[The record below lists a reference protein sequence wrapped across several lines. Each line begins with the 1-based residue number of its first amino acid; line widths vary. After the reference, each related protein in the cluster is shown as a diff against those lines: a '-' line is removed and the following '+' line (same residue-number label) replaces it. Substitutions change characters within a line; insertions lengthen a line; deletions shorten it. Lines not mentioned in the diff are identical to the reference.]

1 MQKREK
7 FDAGVEAGR
16 NDAALMIAE
25 PGRPGRSRLRLLA
38 ARGLAAVLLVAFAA
52 LLALPSQAQA
62 QTVTTLVDNSGLNP
76 TLGSAS
82 FQAQSFGTG
91 ANAGGYTITEVQLP
105 LAGSIASSAT
115 TVVKIREDGSGEPGD
130 LVATLTNPATLTAG
144 AFNTFTAPAN
154 TTLDAGTPYWIT
166 VNEGISVRANFSR
179 TDEHVQTGEAGWT
192 IGDARLYKSSESDDW
207 STSSL
212 VLVMVVKGTVD
223 GGTTTSTD
231 ATLSALAL
239 SGVTLSPVFAPATEG
254 YTATVANSVTQ
265 TTVTATKNDSN
276 ATVAITNDDDTN
288 TPNTATVNLSEGA
301 NTITVTVT
309 AEDGST
315 TKTYTVMVT
324 RNTPATG
331 QTSITQTAEG
341 ATWTLTGYTSV
352 EAGSTY
358 TFTITL
364 TSGSKPQNEYAGF
377 HLPNTSDNQDK
388 LGLDPNDCTS
398 PKQFC
403 ASFTGGSNV
412 TAIWDGIG
420 GHDTISYI
428 LGGASPHT
436 ATATFKVA
444 TGTPEGAEIKFGAL
458 KNDGV
463 PRGGG
468 MIITVGG
475 GTTTTTSND
484 ATLSALALSGVTLSP
499 MFAPATEGYTATV
512 ENSVTQTTVTATRN
526 DSNATVAITNDDDTS
541 TPNTA
546 TVNLSEGANTITV
559 TVTAED
565 GNTTKTYTVVVTREA
580 PTTTGACPA
589 DAVWCATLTVQSL
602 DGGHRGCANSVP
614 GKECSNT
621 SHLTEDEFTHDGTG
635 YAVTSVQVRSGG
647 ELRLFLN
654 PDLTTATQ
662 SLVLLVGAERFAFAD
677 AVTQGVNY
685 RYWNNTGLSWTSG
698 DVVEL
703 KLAESTTTTT
713 NTPATGKPKISGAAQ
728 VGRTLTAA
736 IGTIADAD
744 GLPSSFT
751 YQWVRVDG
759 GAERNIAGATSKTY
773 TLVQADAG
781 KTFKVKVSFTDD
793 AGNREGPLTSNEYPA
808 SGVKGEL
815 RLMNDNGPTTTGEGR
830 LEVFFRGEWGT
841 VCDDRFGRP
850 FRPDPKDRQAPMV
863 DSVAPQF
870 ACRLMGYATG
880 AVVSRAGLGI
890 TSVSPEPEDGGPKI
904 WLDDVLCKPAPT
916 NWTGSTPRGL
926 QHCHHAGWGLE
937 NCTHDEDVHLECSGA
952 LGQGEPA
959 WMWGTAAQEAAEEAL
974 TAAFEDAPQNH
985 DGSSAFT
992 FRIAFSAEV
1001 EITPQ
1006 DMRDHALTVIG
1017 GTVTAAARVDGR
1029 KDLWELTV
1037 EPAGSGPVSI
1047 LTPLDRAC
1055 TEAGALC
1062 TADGQALST
1071 GLARSV
1077 PGPVAQGRHA
1087 ATPLTAALS
1096 NLPAE
1101 HDGSHPFTFTLTFS
1115 ENVTGLSYRTLRD
1128 DAFDVTGGG
1137 VTKAKRAT
1145 KGGNQ
1150 TWAMTVQPSGN
1161 GAVTVILP
1169 ATTNCTASGAICTND
1184 DRPLSNALAATIHG
1198 PVGISV
1204 ADATVTEGAGAQ
1216 LDFVVSLSRSATST
1230 VTVDYFTRNGTAIAG
1245 RDYTATSGTL
1255 TFAAGETTRTV
1266 AVPVLDDAHDEGSET
1281 MKLKLT
1287 NASGARITDR
1297 KAIGTIVNSDPLQ
1310 RAWLSRFGRTVAEQV
1325 LEAVGARIEGNSNS
1339 PGSTQLTLGGHQ
1351 VVLGASWPRAED
1363 TLLGDAGV
1371 LGQDLRERKYILRAE
1386 ADESPAQEISTAGL
1400 LMASSLHLASA
1411 DGGDGRWSLWA
1422 RGSRSSFS
1430 GREDALT
1437 LKGDVSTG
1445 VMGADYERGRVLA
1458 GVALAYSTGEGSYTG
1473 ADARGG
1479 EVESTLASAYPY
1491 LRYTVSERLSVWGV
1505 LGLGEGGLTL
1515 DIAAREADEANERIE
1530 TDVSLA
1536 MSAFGARGKLASV
1549 GGYDLAVKTDVLF
1562 VRTESEAAAGL
1573 AAADARTRRL
1583 RLTLEG
1589 SREVKLES
1597 GVLTPSLEVGLRH
1610 DGGDAETGSGL
1621 ELGGGLRWAGLKGF
1635 AVEVR
1640 ARGLIAHEERDYE
1653 EWGVSASLVLS
1664 PGEGGRG
1671 LSMRVGSAWGAA
1683 SGGVERLWSQRALTG
1698 GSFDPDARLDAEVGY
1713 GLGAMRGLLTP
1724 YTGVALSEGGETW
1737 RAGARFRL
1745 GSSLEVSLEA
1755 SLTEPTGDGEPESG
1769 ITLRGTKRW

>member
-1 MQKREK
+1 MQ
-7 FDAGVEAGR
+7 
-16 NDAALMIAE
+16 
-25 PGRPGRSRLRLLA
+25 
-38 ARGLAAVLLVAFAA
+38 
-52 LLALPSQAQA
+52 
-62 QTVTTLVDNSGLNP
+62 
-76 TLGSAS
+76 
-82 FQAQSFGTG
+82 
-91 ANAGGYTITEVQLP
+91 
-105 LAGSIASSAT
+105 
-115 TVVKIREDGSGEPGD
+115 D
-130 LVATLTNPATLTAG
+130 L
-144 AFNTFTAPAN
+144 
-154 TTLDAGTPYWIT
+154 
-166 VNEGISVRANFSR
+166 
-179 TDEHVQTGEAGWT
+179 
-192 IGDARLYKSSESDDW
+192 DD
-207 STSSL
+207 
-212 VLVMVVKGTVD
+212 
-223 GGTTTSTD
+223 
-231 ATLSALAL
+231 
-239 SGVTLSPVFAPATEG
+239 
-254 YTATVANSVTQ
+254 
-265 TTVTATKNDSN
+265 
-276 ATVAITNDDDTN
+276 
-288 TPNTATVNLSEGA
+288 
-301 NTITVTVT
+301 
-309 AEDGST
+309 
-315 TKTYTVMVT
+315 
-324 RNTPATG
+324 
-331 QTSITQTAEG
+331 
-341 ATWTLTGYTSV
+341 
-352 EAGSTY
+352 
-358 TFTITL
+358 
-364 TSGSKPQNEYAGF
+364 
-377 HLPNTSDNQDK
+377 
-388 LGLDPNDCTS
+388 
-398 PKQFC
+398 
-403 ASFTGGSNV
+403 
-412 TAIWDGIG
+412 
-420 GHDTISYI
+420 
-428 LGGASPHT
+428 
-436 ATATFKVA
+436 
-444 TGTPEGAEIKFGAL
+444 
-458 KNDGV
+458 
-463 PRGGG
+463 
-468 MIITVGG
+468 
-475 GTTTTTSND
+475 
-484 ATLSALALSGVTLSP
+484 
-499 MFAPATEGYTATV
+499 
-512 ENSVTQTTVTATRN
+512 
-526 DSNATVAITNDDDTS
+526 
-541 TPNTA
+541 
-546 TVNLSEGANTITV
+546 
-559 TVTAED
+559 
-565 GNTTKTYTVVVTREA
+565 
-580 PTTTGACPA
+580 
-589 DAVWCATLTVQSL
+589 
-602 DGGHRGCANSVP
+602 GHRGCANGST
-614 GKECSNT
+614 GNHCSNAA
-621 SHLTEDEFTHDGTG
+621 HLTEDEFTHAMTD

-647 ELRLFLN
+647 ELQLWVLPN
-654 PDLTTATQ
+654 IATGSR
-662 SLVLLVGAERFAFAD
+662 SLVLHVGSDTFAFEEAD
-677 AVTQGVNY
+677 QKLTLA
-685 RYWNNTGLSWTSG
+685 RYWNNSGLSWSSG
-698 DVVEL
+698 DEVEL
-703 KLAESTTTTT
+703 KLTESTTTTT

-728 VGRTLTAA
+728 VGQTLRA
-736 IGTIADAD
+736 GTSGIMDAD

-759 GAERNIAGATSKTY
+759 SNETNIAGAMSKTY

-793 AGNREGPLTSNEYPA
+793 AGFREGPLTSNEYPA
-808 SGVKGEL
+808 SGVNGEL
-815 RLMNDNGPTTTGEGR
+815 RLTDGPTEDVGR
-830 LEVFFRGEWGT
+830 LEVFHKGQWGT
-841 VCDDRFGRP
+841 VCDDRLDNPGNI
-850 FRPDPKDRQAPMV
+850 APEK
-863 DSVAPQF
+863 ACQF
-870 ACRLMGYATG
+870 MGYATG
-880 AVVSRAGLGI
+880 EWVKRGDSRIASI
-890 TSVSPEPEDGGPKI
+890 PVAPSSQKI
-904 WLDDVLCKPAPT
+904 WLDDVRCADGSNHWTGKPAT
-916 NWTGSTPRGL
+916 KL
-926 QHCHHAGWGLE
+926 HHCYHAGWGLN
-937 NCTHDEDVHLECSGA
+937 NCTHDEDVHLSCSNTG
-952 LGQGEPA
+952 
-959 WMWGTAAQEAAEEAL
+959 AQETEKTPL
-974 TAAFEDAPQNH
+974 TAAFEDVPSNH

-1006 DMRDHALTVIG
+1006 DMRDHALTVSG

-1047 LTPLDRAC
+1047 LTPLGRAC

-1062 TADGQALST
+1062 TADGRALST

-1077 PGPVAQGRHA
+1077 PGPVAQSRHA

-1115 ENVTGLSYRTLRD
+1115 EDVRGLSYRTLRD

-1169 ATTNCTASGAICTND
+1169 ATKNCTASGAICTND

-1245 RDYTATSGTL
+1245 QDYTATSGTL

-1325 LEAVGARIEGNSNS
+1325 LDAVGARFEGSS
-1339 PGSTQLTLGGHQ
+1339 PGPAQLTIGGHQ

-1363 TLLGDAGV
+1363 ALLGEAGV

-1610 DGGDAETGSGL
+1610 DGGDAETGSGV

-1640 ARGLIAHEERDYE
+1640 ARGLLAHEERDYE

-1671 LSMRVGSAWGAA
+1671 LTMRVGSAWGAA

-1724 YTGVALSEGGETW
+1724 YTGVALSEGGDTW

-1755 SLTEPTGDGEPESG
+1755 SLTEPDGDGEPESG

>member
-1 MQKREK
+1 M
-7 FDAGVEAGR
+7 
-16 NDAALMIAE
+16 L
-25 PGRPGRSRLRLLA
+25 
-38 ARGLAAVLLVAFAA
+38 
-52 LLALPSQAQA
+52 
-62 QTVTTLVDNSGLNP
+62 
-76 TLGSAS
+76 
-82 FQAQSFGTG
+82 
-91 ANAGGYTITEVQLP
+91 
-105 LAGSIASSAT
+105 
-115 TVVKIREDGSGEPGD
+115 
-130 LVATLTNPATLTAG
+130 
-144 AFNTFTAPAN
+144 
-154 TTLDAGTPYWIT
+154 
-166 VNEGISVRANFSR
+166 
-179 TDEHVQTGEAGWT
+179 
-192 IGDARLYKSSESDDW
+192 
-207 STSSL
+207 
-212 VLVMVVKGTVD
+212 
-223 GGTTTSTD
+223 
-231 ATLSALAL
+231 
-239 SGVTLSPVFAPATEG
+239 
-254 YTATVANSVTQ
+254 
-265 TTVTATKNDSN
+265 
-276 ATVAITNDDDTN
+276 
-288 TPNTATVNLSEGA
+288 
-301 NTITVTVT
+301 
-309 AEDGST
+309 
-315 TKTYTVMVT
+315 
-324 RNTPATG
+324 
-331 QTSITQTAEG
+331 
-341 ATWTLTGYTSV
+341 
-352 EAGSTY
+352 
-358 TFTITL
+358 
-364 TSGSKPQNEYAGF
+364 
-377 HLPNTSDNQDK
+377 
-388 LGLDPNDCTS
+388 
-398 PKQFC
+398 
-403 ASFTGGSNV
+403 
-412 TAIWDGIG
+412 
-420 GHDTISYI
+420 
-428 LGGASPHT
+428 
-436 ATATFKVA
+436 
-444 TGTPEGAEIKFGAL
+444 
-458 KNDGV
+458 
-463 PRGGG
+463 
-468 MIITVGG
+468 
-475 GTTTTTSND
+475 
-484 ATLSALALSGVTLSP
+484 
-499 MFAPATEGYTATV
+499 
-512 ENSVTQTTVTATRN
+512 
-526 DSNATVAITNDDDTS
+526 
-541 TPNTA
+541 
-546 TVNLSEGANTITV
+546 
-559 TVTAED
+559 
-565 GNTTKTYTVVVTREA
+565 
-580 PTTTGACPA
+580 
-589 DAVWCATLTVQSL
+589 CATLTVQSL

-703 KLAESTTTTT
+703 KLAESTTTT

-728 VGRTLTAA
+728 VGRTLTA
-736 IGTIADAD
+736 GTSGIMDAD

-850 FRPDPKDRQAPMV
+850 FRPNPKDRQAPMV

-890 TSVSPEPEDGGPKI
+890 TSVSPEPEDGGQKI
-904 WLDDVLCKPAPT
+904 WLDDVLCKPDPT

-937 NCTHDEDVHLECSGA
+937 NCTHGEDVHLECTGA

-974 TAAFEDAPQNH
+974 TAAFEDAPSNH
-985 DGSSAFT
+985 DGASAFT

-1055 TEAGALC
+1055 TETGALC
-1062 TADGQALST
+1062 TADGRALST

-1621 ELGGGLRWAGLKGF
+1621 ELGGGLRWAGLKGL